1 MVQQSIQKYMDQQYT
16 NKIKNLKDEI
26 ESVKNQRDTEIEKLK
41 KSKAK
46 VNQDEMNKLQNK
58 FIHDINALQNQV
70 QDYKKKESELQD
82 LIRLSKTQRS
92 KINTLNESIKKIKSE
107 EMQLKRKILL
117 DHKSYQ
123 TWKNDKTKE
132 LKFIKQENSKK
143 ENQIKQLNKDLERLN
158 VLVSKKQSEINGLS
172 KKNQEQTKKRE
183 DTEEMKK
190 GIDAHC
196 DLILMES
203 YGKKRV
209 DLLQNEVDS
218 LIEDLDSMRKEQAKV
233 QLKKDRIDKDL
244 NSGITY

>member
-1 MVQQSIQKYMDQQYT
+1 
-16 NKIKNLKDEI
+16 
-26 ESVKNQRDTEIEKLK
+26 
-41 KSKAK
+41 
-46 VNQDEMNKLQNK
+46 
-58 FIHDINALQNQV
+58 
-70 QDYKKKESELQD
+70 
-82 LIRLSKTQRS
+82 
-92 KINTLNESIKKIKSE
+92 
-107 EMQLKRKILL
+107 
-117 DHKSYQ
+117 
-123 TWKNDKTKE
+123 
-132 LKFIKQENSKK
+132 
-143 ENQIKQLNKDLERLN
+143 
-158 VLVSKKQSEINGLS
+158 LS